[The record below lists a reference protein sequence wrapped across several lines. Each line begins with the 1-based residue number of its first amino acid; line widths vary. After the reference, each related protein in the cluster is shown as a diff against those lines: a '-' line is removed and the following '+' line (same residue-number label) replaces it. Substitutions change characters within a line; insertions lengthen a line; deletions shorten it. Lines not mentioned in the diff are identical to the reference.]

1 VIYLPVSFPILF
13 IPFML
18 FSFISEEPLLGLT
31 SPPAYI
37 LIPSAFFMMF

>member
-1 VIYLPVSFPILF
+1 MIYLPVSFPILF

-18 FSFISEEPLLGLT
+18 FSFISEPLLGVA